1 MTAFWPRSARSHAY
15 PNVLTAFLTTP
26 FLTSVGLVAIAEIGD
41 KTQLLSLLLAARFRK
56 PWTILAAILL
66 ATIANHLLAAW
77 LGLWLEQWLTPAVL
91 RWVLGVSFLAMAVWT
106 LIPDKLDG
114 DAAPP
119 SRWGAFLTTLIAFFI
134 AEIGDKTQLA
144 TTALAARHAAVM
156 LVTAGSTLGLLLA
169 NAPVVFLGERLM
181 EKLPLDQVRRLAA
194 GAFAILGFITLIGW

>member
-1 MTAFWPRSARSHAY
+1 MP
-15 PNVLTAFLTTP
+15 VLLPAFLATP

-56 PWTILAAILL
+56 PWPILAAILC
-66 ATIANHLLAAW
+66 ATVANHLLAAW

-91 RWVLGVSFLAMAVWT
+91 RWALGASFLAMAAWT
-106 LIPDKLDG
+106 LIPDKLD
-114 DAAPP
+114 DEVSAPTK
-119 SRWGAFLTTLIAFFI
+119 WGAFLATLVAFFI

-144 TTALAARHAAVM
+144 TTALAARHASVM

-181 EKLPLDQVRRLAA
+181 KKLPLDLVRKLAA
-194 GAFAILGFITLIGW
+194 AAFAILGLATLIGW